1 MKRLSS
7 LALSVL
13 AAVLVGC
20 GDGMSNDGVS
30 DKDRQAAS
38 RLDQIVKDSGGDWE
52 KIPQADRDYIVKEI
66 SMGSE
71 PSAKKLVQGRAGLL
85 SAKPGGK

>member
-1 MKRLSS
+1 MKL
-7 LALSVL
+7 LPLL
-13 AAVLVGC
+13 AASLFAATLTGC

-30 DKDRQAAS
+30 DKDRAAAS
-38 RLDQIVKDSGGDWE
+38 RLEDIVKKSGGDWE
-52 KIPQADRDYIVKEI
+52 KIPQADRDYIVNEI

-71 PSAKKLVQGRAGLL
+71 ISAKKLVQGKAGRL

>member
-1 MKRLSS
+1 MRL
-7 LALSVL
+7 LPLL
-13 AAVLVGC
+13 AASLIAAALLGC

-30 DKDRQAAS
+30 DKDRTAAT
-38 RLDQIVKDSGGDWE
+38 RLDEIVKKSGGDWE

-71 PSAKKLVQGRAGLL
+71 PSAKLLVQGKAGKLR
-85 SAKPGGK
+85 AKPGGK